1 MKFIQSIKKLF
12 KKKEKPSK
20 EFKKAACELIIN
32 QIQTRLKDL
41 NKRPKNLEERE
52 WKTILN
58 KMLFAF
64 SAKSKTI
71 ILKSLAKQKMRQ
83 LKIKEGFRLFEVYF
97 KEL

>member
-12 KKKEKPSK
+12 KRKEKPSK
-20 EFKKAACELIIN
+20 QFKKAACELIIN

-41 NKRPKNLEERE
+41 NKKPKNLEERE
-52 WKTILN
+52 WKIILN

-83 LKIKEGFRLFEVYF
+83 LKIEEGFRLFEVHF